1 MKPLEIVLLA
11 YEQANVVDITGPLQV
26 FTVSARWLQERGH
39 PGYRCRVLSKDGGAV
54 TTSSGLPLVTE
65 SLTSIADTAID
76 TLIVPGGPGAE
87 SSAAGA
93 LVPWMRDRFPL
104 VRRLCSVCTG
114 AFPLAETGL
123 LDGLSVVTH
132 WMYAP
137 RLQARY
143 PKLNVEQDPIYIQA
157 GKIWT
162 SAGVTAG
169 IDMALAL
176 VEEDYGH
183 AASIHAARQMVVFL
197 KRPGGQSQFSVTLAA
212 QSALAERSF
221 DALHAWISGHLG
233 ETLSIERLA
242 ERMCM
247 SPRTF
252 ARRYVDAVGQTPART
267 VERMRVEA
275 ASQLLESS
283 QLSLKQIAV
292 RCGFVS
298 DQNLRR
304 AFVRQLGVG
313 PLDYRER
320 FSPPVGKPVMSD

>member
-1 MKPLEIVLLA
+1 MQPLEIVLLA

-26 FTVSARWLQERGH
+26 FTVSNRWLQERGY
-39 PGYRCRVLSKDGGAV
+39 PGYHCRVVSMRGGPV
-54 TTSSGLPLVTE
+54 TTSSGLPLITD
-65 SLTSIADTAID
+65 SLASVADTAID

-87 SSAAGA
+87 NAGA
-93 LVPWMRDRFPL
+93 MDLVPWMRDQFPR

-132 WMYAP
+132 WMYAS

-143 PKLNVEQDPIYIQA
+143 PRLHVEEDPIYLHE
-157 GKIWT
+157 GKLWT

-183 AASIHAARQMVVFL
+183 AASIHCARQMVVFL
-197 KRPGGQSQFSVTLAA
+197 KRPGGQSQFSVPLAT
-212 QSALAERSF
+212 QSVLAERSF
-221 DALHAWISGHLG
+221 DALHAWISGHLS

-275 ASQLLESS
+275 ACQLLESA

-313 PLDYRER
+313 PLEYRER
-320 FSPPVGKPVMSD
+320 FAPPAGKPVMSA

>member
-1 MKPLEIVLLA
+1 MQSPRHIALLS

-26 FTVSARWLQERGH
+26 FTSGNVWLKDRGH
-39 PGYRCRVLSKDGGAV
+39 PGYRCRVLSLRGGAV

-65 SLTSIADTAID
+65 PLSAIADDMID

-87 SSAAGA
+87 SEDAKA
-93 LVPWMRDRFPL
+93 LAPWILDRHPHL
-104 VRRLCSVCTG
+104 RRLCSVCTG

-123 LDGLSVVTH
+123 LDGLRVVTH

-137 RLQARY
+137 RLQALY
-143 PKLNVEQDPIYIQA
+143 PRLNVEQDPIYIRQ
-157 GKIWT
+157 GKLWT

-176 VEEDYGH
+176 LEEDYGH
-183 AASIHAARQMVVFL
+183 AASIYAARQMVVFL
-197 KRPGGQSQFSVTLAA
+197 KRPGGQSQFSVPLAT

-221 DALHAWISGHLG
+221 DALHTWISEHLD
-233 ETLSIERLA
+233 EPLSIERLA
-242 ERMCM
+242 EWMCM

-252 ARRYVDAVGQTPART
+252 ARRYVEAIGQTPART

-275 ASQLLESS
+275 ASQWLESS
-283 QLSLKQIAV
+283 AMPLKQIAV
-292 RCGFVS
+292 RCGFTS

-304 AFVRQLGVG
+304 AFLRQFGVG

-320 FSPPVGKPVMSD
+320 FAPPATSG

>member
-1 MKPLEIVLLA
+1 MKPLEIVILA

-26 FTVSARWLQERGH
+26 FSVSTPWLQEQGH
-39 PGYRCRVLSKDGGAV
+39 AGYRCRVLSVAGGPV

-65 SLTSIADTAID
+65 SLASVADQAIN
-76 TLIVPGGPGAE
+76 TLIVPGGSGAE
-87 SSAAGA
+87 SEEAGA
-93 LVPWMRDRFPL
+93 LVPWMRAQFPR

-123 LDGLSVVTH
+123 LDDLRVVTH
-132 WMYAP
+132 WMYAARLQERYP
-137 RLQARY
+137 RL
-143 PKLNVEQDPIYIQA
+143 KVEQDPIYLRE
-157 GKIWT
+157 GKLWT

-197 KRPGGQSQFSVTLAA
+197 KRPGGQSQFSVPLGA

-221 DALHAWISGHLG
+221 DALHAWISGHLD
-233 ETLSIERLA
+233 EALSVERLA

-252 ARRYVDAVGQTPART
+252 ARRYVEAVGQTPART

-283 QLSLKQIAV
+283 PLSLKQIAV
-292 RCGFVS
+292 RCGFAS

-320 FSPPVGKPVMSD
+320 FAPPGDKSVVSG